1 MTHDNVVILCHNHLW
16 APLGLVMIKITGSHE
31 LEATREKV
39 WPRIF
44 DPISLMG
51 LIPGCQLLER
61 IGVDQYSGQIQIGL
75 AGVSGLYDM
84 SVRVVDQAPPAYCRF
99 EGEVSGSAG
108 RINGQ
113 ALFQLKEV
121 KENSQINY
129 EAQAMI
135 TGALAKL
142 SPRFI
147 EGTIQALIKLGM
159 ASLNRQLRAQLVDN
173 AKERSKI

>member
-1 MTHDNVVILCHNHLW
+1 MT
-16 APLGLVMIKITGSHE
+16 KITGSYE
-31 LEATREKV
+31 LEAAREIV
-39 WPRIF
+39 WPRIY
-44 DPISLMG
+44 DPVSLME
-51 LIPGCQLLER
+51 LIPGCQRLEK
-61 IGVDQYSGQIQIGL
+61 IGVDEYSGQIQIGV

-99 EGEVSGSAG
+99 EGEVSGATG

-121 KENSQINY
+121 KGNSQITY
-129 EAQAMI
+129 EAQAII

-147 EGTIQALIKLGM
+147 EGTVQALIKLGM
-159 ASLNRQLRAQLVDN
+159 ARLNRQLRAQLVDN
-173 AKERSKI
+173 ANEQSKA